1 MTLGQVPEIP
11 VLITDVT
18 KDPPSACGVRAFKIH
33 GSKSPV
39 VGLQQFAMDV
49 VSVESLRP
57 FQRQIKIAE
66 DRWTIEMDDAAIY

>member
-1 MTLGQVPEIP
+1 MVLLEEENKSIIICIIMLIIIIIGAFLVVGSLVIMTLGQVPEIP

-39 VGLQQFAMDV
+39 VGL
-49 VSVESLRP
+49 
-57 FQRQIKIAE
+57 
-66 DRWTIEMDDAAIY
+66 